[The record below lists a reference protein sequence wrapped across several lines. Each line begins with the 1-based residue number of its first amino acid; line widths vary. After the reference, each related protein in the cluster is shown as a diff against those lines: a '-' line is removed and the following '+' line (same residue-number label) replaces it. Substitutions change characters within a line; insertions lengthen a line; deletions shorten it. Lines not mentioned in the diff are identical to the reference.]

1 MRRLFSLFNLKK
13 EDIACSMTF
22 TSKKVIKVLIAIY
35 SLVIVFHGSILFK
48 IVPYNIT
55 WGGRLQNDQEMYVF
69 ETTSITINLFL
80 IWTLLMKGDF
90 VTYKFPVK
98 VIHIILWI
106 FVVVFALNTVG
117 NIFAKT
123 LLEKAFTLL
132 TLGSA
137 LAIGFVLRRP
147 LT

>member
-1 MRRLFSLFNLKK
+1 MTLDTKK
-13 EDIACSMTF
+13 M
-22 TSKKVIKVLIAIY
+22 IKALIIIY
-35 SLVIVFHGSILFK
+35 SIITVFHSCILLK
-48 IVPYNIT
+48 IIPYHIT

-69 ETTSITINLFL
+69 ETTSIAINLFL
-80 IWTLLMKGDF
+80 IWILLMKGDF
-90 VTYKFPVK
+90 VKYKFPVK
-98 VIHIILWI
+98 VIHVILWI

-117 NIFAKT
+117 NLFAKT

>member
-1 MRRLFSLFNLKK
+1 M
-13 EDIACSMTF
+13 
-22 TSKKVIKVLIAIY
+22 IKALIIIY
-35 SLVIVFHGSILFK
+35 SIIIVFHSCILLK
-48 IVPYNIT
+48 IIPYDTT
-55 WGGRLQNDQEMYVF
+55 WGGRLQSDQEMYVF
-69 ETTSITINLFL
+69 EITSIAINLFL
-80 IWTLLMKGDF
+80 IWILSMKGNF

-98 VIHIILWI
+98 VIHVILWV

-117 NIFAKT
+117 NLFAKT

>member
-1 MRRLFSLFNLKK
+1 MILDIKKILK
-13 EDIACSMTF
+13 I
-22 TSKKVIKVLIAIY
+22 LIVIY
-35 SLVIVFHGSILFK
+35 SIIIVFHTCILLK
-48 IVPYNIT
+48 IIPYEIT
-55 WGGRLQNDQEMYVF
+55 WGGRLQNDQEMYIF
-69 ETTSITINLFL
+69 ETASIAINVFL
-80 IWTLLMKGDF
+80 IWILLMKGDF

-98 VIHIILWI
+98 VIHVILWI
-106 FVVVFALNTVG
+106 FVMVFVLNTIG

-123 LLEKAFTLL
+123 ILEKAFTLL

>member
-1 MRRLFSLFNLKK
+1 MTLDTKK
-13 EDIACSMTF
+13 IIMT
-22 TSKKVIKVLIAIY
+22 LIVIY
-35 SLVIVFHGSILFK
+35 SIITVFHSCILLK
-48 IVPYNIT
+48 IIPYDIT

-69 ETTSITINLFL
+69 ETTSIAINLFL
-80 IWTLLMKGDF
+80 IWILLMKGDF

-117 NIFAKT
+117 NLFAKT

-147 LT
+147 LS

>member
-1 MRRLFSLFNLKK
+1 MTLDTKK
-13 EDIACSMTF
+13 M
-22 TSKKVIKVLIAIY
+22 IKALIIIY
-35 SLVIVFHGSILFK
+35 SIITVFHSCILLK
-48 IVPYNIT
+48 IIPYDIT

-69 ETTSITINLFL
+69 ETTSIAINLFL
-80 IWTLLMKGDF
+80 IWILLMKGDF

-98 VIHIILWI
+98 VIHVILWI

-147 LT
+147 LI

>member
-1 MRRLFSLFNLKK
+1 
-13 EDIACSMTF
+13 MTS
-22 TSKKVIKVLIAIY
+22 TSKKILKTLIVIY
-35 SLVIVFHGSILFK
+35 SIIIVFHICILLK
-48 IVPYNIT
+48 IIPYDIT

-69 ETTSITINLFL
+69 ETTSIAINLFL
-80 IWTLLMKGDF
+80 IWILLMKGDF
-90 VTYKFPVK
+90 VKFKFPVK
-98 VIHIILWI
+98 AIHIILWI

-132 TLGSA
+132 TFGSA

>member
-1 MRRLFSLFNLKK
+1 MIPDTKK
-13 EDIACSMTF
+13 M
-22 TSKKVIKVLIAIY
+22 IKTLIVIY
-35 SLVIVFHGSILFK
+35 SIITVFHSCILLK
-48 IVPYNIT
+48 MIPYDIT

-69 ETTSITINLFL
+69 ETTSIAINLFL
-80 IWTLLMKGDF
+80 IWVLLMKGDF

-137 LAIGFVLRRP
+137 IAIGFVIRRNR
-147 LT
+147 

>member
-1 MRRLFSLFNLKK
+1 MTLDTKK
-13 EDIACSMTF
+13 M
-22 TSKKVIKVLIAIY
+22 IKALIIIY
-35 SLVIVFHGSILFK
+35 SIITVFHSCILLK
-48 IVPYNIT
+48 IIPYHIT

-69 ETTSITINLFL
+69 ETTSIAINLFL
-80 IWTLLMKGDF
+80 IWILLMKGDF
-90 VTYKFPVK
+90 VKYKFPVK
-98 VIHIILWI
+98 VIHVILWI

-117 NIFAKT
+117 NLFAKT
-123 LLEKAFTLL
+123 LLEKSFTLL

>member
-1 MRRLFSLFNLKK
+1 MILDTKKILK
-13 EDIACSMTF
+13 I
-22 TSKKVIKVLIAIY
+22 LIVIY
-35 SLVIVFHGSILFK
+35 SIIIVFHSCILLK
-48 IVPYNIT
+48 IIPYEIT

-69 ETTSITINLFL
+69 ETASIAINLFL
-80 IWTLLMKGDF
+80 IWILLMKGDF

-98 VIHIILWI
+98 VIHVILWI
-106 FVVVFALNTVG
+106 FVVVFTLNTVG

-123 LLEKAFTLL
+123 LLEKGFAVM

-147 LT
+147 AV

>member
-1 MRRLFSLFNLKK
+1 MILDTKKILK
-13 EDIACSMTF
+13 T
-22 TSKKVIKVLIAIY
+22 LIVIY
-35 SLVIVFHGSILFK
+35 SIIIVFHSCILLK
-48 IVPYNIT
+48 VIPYEMT

-69 ETTSITINLFL
+69 ETASISINLFL
-80 IWTLLMKGDF
+80 IWILLMKGDF

-98 VIHIILWI
+98 VIHLILWI

-123 LLEKAFTLL
+123 LLEKGFVVM

-147 LT
+147 AV

>member
-1 MRRLFSLFNLKK
+1 MIPDTKK
-13 EDIACSMTF
+13 M
-22 TSKKVIKVLIAIY
+22 IKTLIVVY
-35 SLVIVFHGSILFK
+35 SIITVFHSCILLK
-48 IVPYNIT
+48 IIPYDIT
-55 WGGRLQNDQEMYVF
+55 WGGRLQNDQEMYAF
-69 ETTSITINLFL
+69 ETTSIAINLFL
-80 IWTLLMKGDF
+80 IWILLMKGDF
-90 VTYKFPVK
+90 VAYKFPVK
-98 VIHIILWI
+98 VIHFILWI

-147 LT
+147 AV

>member
-1 MRRLFSLFNLKK
+1 MIPDTKK
-13 EDIACSMTF
+13 T
-22 TSKKVIKVLIAIY
+22 IKTLIVIY
-35 SLVIVFHGSILFK
+35 SITTVFHSCILLK
-48 IVPYNIT
+48 IIPYDIT

-69 ETTSITINLFL
+69 EIASIAINLFL
-80 IWTLLMKGDF
+80 IWILSMKGNF

-117 NIFAKT
+117 NLFAKT

>member
-1 MRRLFSLFNLKK
+1 MILDTKKILK
-13 EDIACSMTF
+13 I
-22 TSKKVIKVLIAIY
+22 LIVVY
-35 SLVIVFHGSILFK
+35 SIIIVFHSCILLK
-48 IVPYNIT
+48 IIPYEIT

-69 ETTSITINLFL
+69 ETASISINLFL
-80 IWTLLMKGDF
+80 IWILLMKGDF

-98 VIHIILWI
+98 VIHVILWI
-106 FVVVFALNTVG
+106 FVVVFTLNTVG

-123 LLEKAFTLL
+123 LLEKGFAVM

-147 LT
+147 AV

>member
-1 MRRLFSLFNLKK
+1 MIPDTKK
-13 EDIACSMTF
+13 I
-22 TSKKVIKVLIAIY
+22 IKTLLVIY
-35 SLVIVFHGSILFK
+35 SIIAVFHSCILLK
-48 IVPYNIT
+48 MIPYDIT

-69 ETTSITINLFL
+69 ETTSIAINLFL
-80 IWTLLMKGDF
+80 IWILLMKGDF

-123 LLEKAFTLL
+123 IFEKAFTLL

-137 LAIGFVLRRP
+137 LAIGFVLRKP
-147 LT
+147 ST

>member
-1 MRRLFSLFNLKK
+1 M
-13 EDIACSMTF
+13 
-22 TSKKVIKVLIAIY
+22 IKTLIVVY
-35 SLVIVFHGSILFK
+35 SIITVFHSCILLK
-48 IVPYNIT
+48 IIPYDIT

-69 ETTSITINLFL
+69 ETTSIAINLFL
-80 IWTLLMKGDF
+80 ISILSMKGNF

-98 VIHIILWI
+98 VIHVILWV

-117 NIFAKT
+117 NLFAKT

-132 TLGSA
+132 TLCSA

>member
-1 MRRLFSLFNLKK
+1 MIPDTKK
-13 EDIACSMTF
+13 T
-22 TSKKVIKVLIAIY
+22 IKTLIVIY
-35 SLVIVFHGSILFK
+35 SITTVFHSCILLK
-48 IVPYNIT
+48 IIPYDIT

-69 ETTSITINLFL
+69 EIASIAINLFL
-80 IWTLLMKGDF
+80 IWILSMKGNF

-117 NIFAKT
+117 NLFAKT

-137 LAIGFVLRRP
+137 LVIGFILRRP

>member
-1 MRRLFSLFNLKK
+1 M
-13 EDIACSMTF
+13 
-22 TSKKVIKVLIAIY
+22 IKALIIIY
-35 SLVIVFHGSILFK
+35 SIIIVFHSCILLK
-48 IVPYNIT
+48 IIPYDIT
-55 WGGRLQNDQEMYVF
+55 WGGRLQSDQEMYIF
-69 ETTSITINLFL
+69 EITSIAINLFL
-80 IWTLLMKGDF
+80 IWILSMKGNF

-98 VIHIILWI
+98 VIHVILWV

-117 NIFAKT
+117 NLFAKT
-123 LLEKAFTLL
+123 LLEKAFALL

>member
-1 MRRLFSLFNLKK
+1 MILDTKKILK
-13 EDIACSMTF
+13 I
-22 TSKKVIKVLIAIY
+22 LIVIY
-35 SLVIVFHGSILFK
+35 SIIIVFHSCILLK
-48 IVPYNIT
+48 IIPYEIT

-69 ETTSITINLFL
+69 ETASIAINLFL
-80 IWTLLMKGDF
+80 IWILLMKGDF

-98 VIHIILWI
+98 VIHVILWI
-106 FVVVFALNTVG
+106 FVVVFTLNTVG

-123 LLEKAFTLL
+123 FLEKGFAVM

-147 LT
+147 AV

>member
-1 MRRLFSLFNLKK
+1 MIPDTKK
-13 EDIACSMTF
+13 L
-22 TSKKVIKVLIAIY
+22 IKTLIVVY
-35 SLVIVFHGSILFK
+35 SIITVFHSCILLK
-48 IVPYNIT
+48 IIPYDIT

-69 ETTSITINLFL
+69 ETTSIAINLFL
-80 IWTLLMKGDF
+80 ISILSMKGNF

-98 VIHIILWI
+98 VIHVILWV

-117 NIFAKT
+117 NLFAKT

>member
-1 MRRLFSLFNLKK
+1 MTLDTKK
-13 EDIACSMTF
+13 M
-22 TSKKVIKVLIAIY
+22 IKALIIIY
-35 SLVIVFHGSILFK
+35 SIITVFHSCILLK
-48 IVPYNIT
+48 IIPYHIT

-69 ETTSITINLFL
+69 ETTSIAINLFL
-80 IWTLLMKGDF
+80 IWILSMKGNF

-117 NIFAKT
+117 NLFAKT
-123 LLEKAFTLL
+123 LLEKSFTLL

>member
-1 MRRLFSLFNLKK
+1 M
-13 EDIACSMTF
+13 I
-22 TSKKVIKVLIAIY
+22 
-35 SLVIVFHGSILFK
+35 
-48 IVPYNIT
+48 PYDIT

-69 ETTSITINLFL
+69 ETTSIAINLFL
-80 IWTLLMKGDF
+80 IWILSMKGNF

-117 NIFAKT
+117 NLFAKT

-137 LAIGFVLRRP
+137 LVIGFILRRP
-147 LT
+147 LTEDIVFSFIVKICDTAFCHTKRQQGRAVGFSLSPIICFL

>member
-1 MRRLFSLFNLKK
+1 MTPDTKK
-13 EDIACSMTF
+13 M
-22 TSKKVIKVLIAIY
+22 IKTLIVIY
-35 SLVIVFHGSILFK
+35 SIITVFHSCILLK
-48 IVPYNIT
+48 IIPYDIT
-55 WGGRLQNDQEMYVF
+55 WGGRLQTDQEMYVF
-69 ETTSITINLFL
+69 ETASITINLFL
-80 IWTLLMKGDF
+80 IWILSMKGDF

-98 VIHIILWI
+98 VIRVILWI

-137 LAIGFVLRRP
+137 IAIGFVLRRP

>member
-1 MRRLFSLFNLKK
+1 M
-13 EDIACSMTF
+13 
-22 TSKKVIKVLIAIY
+22 IKALIIIY
-35 SLVIVFHGSILFK
+35 SIITVFHSCILLK
-48 IVPYNIT
+48 IIPYHIT

-69 ETTSITINLFL
+69 ETTSIAINLFL
-80 IWTLLMKGDF
+80 IWILSMKGNF

-117 NIFAKT
+117 NLFAKT

>member
-1 MRRLFSLFNLKK
+1 MRLDTKKILK
-13 EDIACSMTF
+13 T
-22 TSKKVIKVLIAIY
+22 LIVIY
-35 SLVIVFHGSILFK
+35 SIIIVFHSCILLK
-48 IVPYNIT
+48 IIPYEIT

-69 ETTSITINLFL
+69 ETASISINLFL
-80 IWTLLMKGDF
+80 MWILLMKGDF

-98 VIHIILWI
+98 VIHVILWI

-123 LLEKAFTLL
+123 ILEKAFTLL

-137 LAIGFVLRRP
+137 LAIGFVLRKG
-147 LT
+147 L

>member
-1 MRRLFSLFNLKK
+1 MIPDTKK
-13 EDIACSMTF
+13 T
-22 TSKKVIKVLIAIY
+22 IKTLIVIY
-35 SLVIVFHGSILFK
+35 SITTVFHSCILLK
-48 IVPYNIT
+48 IIPYDIT

-69 ETTSITINLFL
+69 EIASIAINLFL
-80 IWTLLMKGDF
+80 IWILPMKGNF

-137 LAIGFVLRRP
+137 LAIGFVLRKGH
-147 LT
+147 

>member
-1 MRRLFSLFNLKK
+1 M
-13 EDIACSMTF
+13 
-22 TSKKVIKVLIAIY
+22 IKALIIIY
-35 SLVIVFHGSILFK
+35 SIITVFHSCILLK
-48 IVPYNIT
+48 IIPYHIT

-69 ETTSITINLFL
+69 ETTSIAINLFL
-80 IWTLLMKGDF
+80 IWILSMKGNF

-117 NIFAKT
+117 NLFAKT
-123 LLEKAFTLL
+123 LLEKSFTLL

>member
-1 MRRLFSLFNLKK
+1 MRLDTKKILK
-13 EDIACSMTF
+13 T
-22 TSKKVIKVLIAIY
+22 LIVIY
-35 SLVIVFHGSILFK
+35 SIIIVFHSCILLK
-48 IVPYNIT
+48 IIPYEIT

-69 ETTSITINLFL
+69 KTASISINLFL
-80 IWTLLMKGDF
+80 IWILLMKGDF

-98 VIHIILWI
+98 VIHVILWI

-123 LLEKAFTLL
+123 ILEKAFTLL

-137 LAIGFVLRRP
+137 LAIGFVLRKG
-147 LT
+147 L

>member
-1 MRRLFSLFNLKK
+1 M
-13 EDIACSMTF
+13 
-22 TSKKVIKVLIAIY
+22 IKTLIVVY
-35 SLVIVFHGSILFK
+35 SIITVFHSCILLK
-48 IVPYNIT
+48 IIPYDIT

-69 ETTSITINLFL
+69 ETTSIAINLFL
-80 IWTLLMKGDF
+80 ISILSMKGNF

-98 VIHIILWI
+98 VIHVILWV

-117 NIFAKT
+117 NLFAKT